1 MSNKVYDEFCKASI
15 PDLTTL
21 DRQLLGHYCARFNE
35 KVNPPRAWPP
45 RSELI
50 RITGARDKSISRSL
64 GRLTRRKLLIRIT
77 LASKARGLKA
87 EYAPNRVLIK
97 SFIQVTEELPNEYE
111 VTVEVTE
118 EVNTGNPIAPLSNS
132 GAPEKVLHGYAKP
145 NKPNKPI
152 NVDAY
157 DRFNELIL
165 KNVPAQLRTTITAGK
180 NLDTLLDQLSEL
192 GVTDRTIGNAIN
204 LITWTNVNKAGAIV
218 ALTLSGLIEDKKQ
231 ALAREAIE
239 AERNQKLDR
248 ERIEAE
254 KNKASDEARDH
265 HVQALKAKLG
275 QAKS

>member
-15 PDLTTL
+15 PDLTNL

-77 LASKARGLKA
+77 LASKDRGLKA

-111 VTVEVTE
+111 VSDEVH
-118 EVNTGNPIAPLSNS
+118 TGNPITPLSNS
-132 GAPEKVLHGYAKP
+132 GVPEKVLHGYAKP
-145 NKPNKPI
+145 NKPNKPK

-165 KNVPAQLRTTITAGK
+165 KNVPVQLRTTITAGK
-180 NLDTLLDQLSEL
+180 NLDTLLDELDEL
-192 GVTDRTIGNAIN
+192 GVTDQVIGNAIN
-204 LITWTNVNKAGAIV
+204 LITWTNVIKAGAIV
-218 ALTLSGLIEDKKQ
+218 ALTLSGLIEDRKQ
-231 ALAREAIE
+231 ALARESYE
-239 AERNQKLDR
+239 AERSRKLDR
-248 ERIEAE
+248 ERIEAQ
-254 KNKASDEARDH
+254 KNKASDEARDR

-275 QAKS
+275 HPKKPI

>member
-15 PDLTTL
+15 PDLTNL

-77 LASKARGLKA
+77 LASKDRGLKA

-111 VTVEVTE
+111 VSDEVH
-118 EVNTGNPIAPLSNS
+118 TGNPIAPLSYS

-145 NKPNKPI
+145 TKPNKPI

-165 KNVPAQLRTTITAGK
+165 KNVPVQLRATITTGK
-180 NLDTLLDQLSEL
+180 NLDTLLDELSQL
-192 GVTDRTIGNAIN
+192 GVTDQAIGNAIN
-204 LITWTNVNKAGAIV
+204 LITWTNVIKAGAIV
-218 ALTLSGLIEDKKQ
+218 ALTLSGLIEERKQ
-231 ALAREAIE
+231 ALAREEQE
-239 AERNQKLDR
+239 AERNRKLDL
-248 ERIEAE
+248 ERLEAE

-265 HVQALKAKLG
+265 YLQSARERLG
-275 QAKS
+275 QVSRPS